1 MFLIYLMHILSTM
14 ATMMQNI
21 LRMGALLRADLELQ
35 TIEKH
40 GFRPN
45 TAVTKNLV
53 EPGSDPILPSRNSTS
68 ELALIETH
76 ATIQAGM

>member
-1 MFLIYLMHILSTM
+1 MHTLSIM

-21 LRMGALLRADLELQ
+21 LRMGALLRVDLELQ

-45 TAVTKNLV
+45 TAVT
-53 EPGSDPILPSRNSTS
+53 
-68 ELALIETH
+68 
-76 ATIQAGM
+76 